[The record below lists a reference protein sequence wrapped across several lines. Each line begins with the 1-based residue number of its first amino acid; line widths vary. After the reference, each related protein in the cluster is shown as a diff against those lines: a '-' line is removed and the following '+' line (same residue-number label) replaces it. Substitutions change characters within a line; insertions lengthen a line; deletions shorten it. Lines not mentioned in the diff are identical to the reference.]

1 MGGGDLSCTHHALPP
16 QPVGRRVHLGRLALD
31 ARGLLVAREDDADR
45 LPRDRV
51 PAGPVHL
58 RQGVPAL
65 LVRGAFGPQDEQ
77 AQADEALAE
86 EDGGEQDDEDEQ
98 DRELAVVD
106 VLGQGQGQVY
116 MVWLAWWCLGFV
128 PWLC

>member
-1 MGGGDLSCTHHALPP
+1 MWDWPRTHHALPP
-16 QPVGRRVHLGRLALD
+16 QSVGRWVHLSRLALD
-31 ARGLLVAREDDADR
+31 ARSLLVAREDDTDR
-45 LPRDRV
+45 LARDRV
-51 PAGPVHL
+51 TPWAIHL
-58 RQGVPAL
+58 RQCVPSL

-106 VLGQGQGQVY
+106 VLG
-116 MVWLAWWCLGFV
+116 
-128 PWLC
+128 